1 MLKITII
8 SEQPG
13 GIFIEYLQGRK
24 GIEIVRLKPSEIN
37 QLDKEDESLRI
48 LVINL
53 KKLAPSIKEDF
64 PLARVMAVDG
74 GGTEKFHSYIKVI
87 HVDKN
92 HDYHIFDSW
101 KKFEEIIFSSG
112 HRKKNKFLY
121 AKTGIGPDRDACEFY
136 KVHSDLV
143 DIYPRIIPH
152 GKELM
157 DFIDAMTFL
166 SERYLVWM
174 KDWVKS
180 VSYLD
185 FKIEFPFND
194 SKIAKTVELPLTEN
208 ELRGLPI
215 FKIEDRINF
224 WDENN
229 NLVIS
234 GFVRQINKTKMQV
247 SLDRLMRRKDL
258 KTITRFRP
266 APDFL
271 TKKLDYWQSYLSEF
285 EDLRMKATYERSIRG
300 YAKSP
305 IDFLADCANMFDCSP
320 SNNLQNTLFGFS
332 KSSRNILRDDSQ
344 MTALI
349 NATSSRFIKLVSGP
363 AATGKTFFGACAIEK
378 FIKERKIVIMVSH
391 SNLGVDQMLCETAKH
406 IDPKYIFRIGNNPEV
421 MTKQAKTLHKTSRHE
436 RGFFG
441 ENEGL
446 TDPTMAEFR
455 YIKELIQQDAGLV
468 FGCTLDSY
476 HLLAKI
482 LKKLKK
488 KPEIGIIDEASKG
501 YFFELLPIIFAVEEK
516 ICFIGDDQQIGNI
529 APPKELVTFL
539 ENSLEDND
547 LPYDHPINQLKLPK
561 SFVYYFNYGFF
572 NSLIELGYFPVDLLK
587 INRRSLKNISDMVSE
602 VFYNG
607 EVICGLF
614 NPKDTGIVIL
624 YDTKNIEKAFDKSDG
639 TSSYNTTEISW
650 STKKLMHSAVHEV
663 KKGGSINNL
672 VYLTPYSAQV
682 RRVKGKLRKN
692 LIFSTELKK
701 QVNPENIN
709 EVLNGL
715 VRTVDGIQGG
725 QSEIVFASLVKS
737 NDENDIGFN
746 NDHRRIRVAFSRA
759 MRLMVIICN
768 SETFINCDFPE
779 ISEIFIKMI
788 SYIKRRG
795 KYIVL
800 ENLK

>member
-1 MLKITII
+1 M
-8 SEQPG
+8 
-13 GIFIEYLQGRK
+13 
-24 GIEIVRLKPSEIN
+24 
-37 QLDKEDESLRI
+37 DKEDESLRI

-64 PLARVMAVDG
+64 PLARVMAIDG

-101 KKFEEIIFSSG
+101 EKFEEIIFSSEP
-112 HRKKNKFLY
+112 RKKNKFLY

-143 DIYPRIIPH
+143 DVYPRIISH

-406 IDPKYIFRIGNNPEV
+406 IDPKYIFRIGNNSEV
-421 MTKQAKTLHKTSRHE
+421 MTKQAKTLQKTSRHE

-455 YIKELIQQDAGLV
+455 YIKELIQRDVGLV

-482 LKKLKK
+482 LNKLKK
-488 KPEIGIIDEASKG
+488 KSHIGIIDEASKG
-501 YFFELLPIIFAVEEK
+501 YFFELLPILFAVEEK

-547 LPYDHPINQLKLPK
+547 LPYDHPINQPKLPK

-614 NPKDTGIVIL
+614 NPDRRKSGLIVF
-624 YDTKNIEKAFDKSDG
+624 YVTEKVKKAIDQKMG
-639 TSSYNTTEISW
+639 TSSYNSMEANWLI
-650 STKKLMHSAVHEV
+650 KKFMQRAVNV
-663 KKGGSINNL
+663 IKNGGSINDL
-672 VYLTPYSAQV
+672 AIISPYSAQV
-682 RRVKGKLRKN
+682 GWLKKKLRNN
-692 LIFSTELKK
+692 LLFAKGMNG
-701 QVNPENIN
+701 QVTPENVD
-709 EVLNGL
+709 EVLNNL
-715 VRTVDGIQGG
+715 VITVDGIQGG
-725 QSEIVFASLVKS
+725 ERKIVFISLVRS
-737 NDENDIGFN
+737 NEKNDIGFN
-746 NDHRRIRVAFSRA
+746 NDHRRIRVTCTRSKKEMIFVGNP
-759 MRLMVIICN
+759 L
-768 SETFINCDFPE
+768 TFINCDFPE
-779 ISEIFIKMI
+779 ISEIFQKLI